1 MTLQEKASVI
11 LARAYQEAL
20 ITPVPAC
27 SYSSFL
33 DFVLD
38 NNHLTYKYILFTAL
52 LSKASDDSI
61 NPLCLQK
68 RSSLSGAYDARSICH
83 KVIVPF
89 EIETLEKALGGSNEP
104 FLNKPARFPELSP
117 SNAVRNGN
125 ALCIYLPSIQTSS
138 DAYQGLIYFLSRLI
152 HIREQKRASLRFS
165 VPDSVNLPSKLLY
178 FIECALQESFE
189 GEILTLLVAG
199 IYHLHLIFQIH

>member
-52 LSKASDDSI
+52 EGL
-61 NPLCLQK
+61 N
-68 RSSLSGAYDARSICH
+68 SG
-83 KVIVPF
+83 
-89 EIETLEKALGGSNEP
+89 
-104 FLNKPARFPELSP
+104 
-117 SNAVRNGN
+117 
-125 ALCIYLPSIQTSS
+125 
-138 DAYQGLIYFLSRLI
+138 
-152 HIREQKRASLRFS
+152 KRAGLFKKGSLEPPRAFS
-165 VPDSVNLPSKLLY
+165 RVSISK
-178 FIECALQESFE
+178 
-189 GEILTLLVAG
+189 GTMTL
-199 IYHLHLIFQIH
+199 